1 MMTAARANQYL
12 STQVRS
18 STPLELV
25 LLLYDAA
32 LRHATAARDAM
43 ARGDIAVRRTSMSKL
58 MAVVG
63 ELQHT
68 LDMDRG
74 GDIARQLDDL
84 YSWALGQLLDAT
96 VHQDARRIDD
106 VHRVLSILRDAWSTV
121 AAGSA
126 APVAVGARPRS

>member
-12 STQVRS
+12 NTQVRS

-25 LLLYDAA
+25 VLLYDAA
-32 LRHATAARDAM
+32 LRHAVAARDAM
-43 ARGDIAVRRTSMSKL
+43 VRRDISTRRAAMSKL

-68 LDMDRG
+68 LDLERG
-74 GDIARQLDDL
+74 GAVARQLDDL
-84 YSWALGQLLDAT
+84 YSWALTQLLDAT

-106 VHRVLSILRDAWSTV
+106 VHRVLTILREGWATI

-126 APVAVGARPRS
+126 AQVEVGVRP

>member
-12 STQVRS
+12 NTQVRS

-25 LLLYDAA
+25 VLLYDAA
-32 LRHATAARDAM
+32 LRHAAAARDAM
-43 ARGDIAVRRTSMSKL
+43 ARGDIATRRTSMSKL

-68 LDMDRG
+68 LDMERG

-96 VHQDARRIDD
+96 VHQDAHRIDD
-106 VHRVLSILRDAWSTV
+106 VHRVLTILRDAWSTLAV
-121 AAGSA
+121 GGT
-126 APVAVGARPRS
+126 APVAVGARP